1 VIKTTG
7 IPDYD
12 LVREFRD
19 LQRRVAAL
27 ERNARGS
34 EWYDYT
40 PVWTALTTPPVL
52 GNGTLTGRYV
62 RTGPVVRCK
71 VAWAAG
77 ATTTF
82 GVGTWLFSLPFPY
95 SGSGITIGS
104 ALGRTASARY
114 PGHAVIDQA
123 LSTDSMSAYISNGT
137 SSLIR
142 QDQPFVWV
150 SGNDIHFDVTYET
163 DS

>member
-7 IPDYD
+7 IPDND
-12 LVREFRD
+12 LVRDILTLKR
-19 LQRRVAAL
+19 QVAAL

-52 GNGTLTGRYV
+52 GNGTLTGRYARV
-62 RTGPVVRCK
+62 GPIVQCK
-71 VAWAAG
+71 IAWAAG

-82 GVGTWLFSLPFPY
+82 GVGTWLFSIPFPY
-95 SGSGITIGS
+95 SGTGITIGS
-104 ALGRTASARY
+104 ALGRTAGARY
-114 PGHAVIDQA
+114 PGHAVLDQA
-123 LSTDSMSAYISNGT
+123 LSTEGMSAYISNAT

-150 SGNDIHFDVTYET
+150 SGNDIHLSVTYET